1 MDGRYFSTLTNLAPS
16 PGNLLTVTLN
26 GYPITYTVPTNSTL
40 STVASGLAGLINAA
54 TNATQVKA
62 LAYGDRIELQSIAA
76 NPMAVPFYVADNTPT
91 NTPGLSYRSTTCL
104 ILFRRR

>member
-1 MDGRYFSTLTNLAPS
+1 MDGQYFSTLTNLTPC

-40 STVASGLAGLINAA
+40 STVASGLAAQINAV

-62 LAYGDRIELQSIAA
+62 LVHGDRVELQSIAT
-76 NPMAVPFYVADNTPT
+76 NLDDCPF
-91 NTPGLSYRSTTCL
+91 LCCQHRSYEYARPFVSRQL
-104 ILFRRR
+104 PP